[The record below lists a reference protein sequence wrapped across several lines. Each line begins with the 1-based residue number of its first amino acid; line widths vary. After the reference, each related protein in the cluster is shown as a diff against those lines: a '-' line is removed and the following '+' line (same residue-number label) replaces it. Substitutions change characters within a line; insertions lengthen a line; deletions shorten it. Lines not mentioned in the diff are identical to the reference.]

1 MMERVAPFAASSEG
15 NDDHRS
21 LCRGSALFAG
31 KYEVERVLGEGG
43 MGVVFAARHVRLGQ
57 RVAIK
62 VLGSGLRGHPDL
74 VQRFEREARAAGSL
88 TSAHAVRVFDIDV
101 TEDGTPFI
109 VMELLA
115 GRDLAKI
122 VDVEGPQPVPRV
134 IRWIIEAC
142 DAIAEA
148 HELGIVHRDIKPSN
162 LFLTEEGGRSIVKV
176 LDFGIAKRVSTREA
190 AITQALAPLGT
201 PHYMSP
207 EQVRCAKNVDARTDV
222 WSLGITLYEMIC
234 GRPPYAHESS
244 SACIAAIAADPVPD
258 PRTFRL
264 ELGPEIAAVIMKALE
279 KNAADRYQSVAEL
292 VAALEPFVENE
303 NGANSRPAPSMPAP
317 SHSSIPIVLDL
328 ALPPLS
334 DFDSAT
340 ARATLSMTS
349 VTRKHRVRAGLAA
362 MTAVALGFAA
372 LVVTPKW
379 VSTGND
385 ATASSAVRTARHFAA
400 VPAAITAPV
409 PAAIEAPDASA
420 AAPAPVAEPTPI
432 AAPAPAPVSRPV
444 AAGHATKRALHSPEK
459 EAAATVAVSRN
470 GAHGGLSGPGF

>member
-1 MMERVAPFAASSEG
+1 
-15 NDDHRS
+15 
-21 LCRGSALFAG
+21 LCRGFAPFAG
-31 KYEVERVLGEGG
+31 KYVVERVLGEGG

-62 VLGSGLRGHPDL
+62 VLGSGLRGHPEL

-122 VDVEGPQPVPRV
+122 VDVDGPQPVVRAV
-134 IRWIIEAC
+134 RWLIEAC

-162 LFLTEEGGRSIVKV
+162 LFLTDDGGRSIVKV
-176 LDFGIAKRVSTREA
+176 LDFGIAKRVSRNEA

-207 EQVRCAKNVDARTDV
+207 EQVRCAKDVDARTDV
-222 WSLGITLYEMIC
+222 WSLGVTLYEMVC
-234 GRPPYAHESS
+234 GRPPFAHESS

-258 PRTFRL
+258 PRTFRP
-264 ELGPEIAAVIMKALE
+264 ELGADIAAVIMKALE
-279 KNAADRYQSVAEL
+279 KNADKRYQSVAEL
-292 VAALEPFVENE
+292 VAALAPFAENE
-303 NGANSRPAPSMPAP
+303 DGAVSRPAPSAPAP
-317 SHSSIPIVLDL
+317 SRSSIPIVLDL
-328 ALPPLS
+328 VAPAPS
-334 DFDSAT
+334 PIRASAT
-340 ARATLSMTS
+340 ARATVSMTS
-349 VTRKHRVRAGLAA
+349 ITRKQRVRAGFAA
-362 MTAVALGFAA
+362 ITAATLGFAV
-372 LVVTPKW
+372 LVLTPKC

-385 ATASSAVRTARHFAA
+385 ATASIPVRAASQVVAVSAVVTAPAPAALEVPDAGVVEAEETPVAPTPTPVVQPAATAR
-400 VPAAITAPV
+400 V
-409 PAAIEAPDASA
+409 A
-420 AAPAPVAEPTPI
+420 AAPAAQSTKRTARSPEKD
-432 AAPAPAPVSRPV
+432 PAPA
-444 AAGHATKRALHSPEK
+444 AASATANR
-459 EAAATVAVSRN
+459 T